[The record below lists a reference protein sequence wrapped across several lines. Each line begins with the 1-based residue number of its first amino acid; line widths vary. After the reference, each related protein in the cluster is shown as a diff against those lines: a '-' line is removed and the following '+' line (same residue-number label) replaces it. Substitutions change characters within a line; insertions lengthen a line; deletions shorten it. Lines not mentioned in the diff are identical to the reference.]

1 MVDVGGHT
9 RVVML
14 NQSDM
19 LANDP
24 DYKKLATFLGTIMLK
39 RAEKN
44 GTGKER

>member
-1 MVDVGGHT
+1 MVDVGAHP
-9 RVVML
+9 RVVTL
-14 NQSDM
+14 NQSGM
-19 LANDP
+19 LADDP